1 MASGPN
7 TKNLIVTFQEKAK
20 KAAKDKVEVDESQKG
35 FEIKDS
41 EDNILAKIENLE
53 EVINRFTP
61 ITQGLDDRILTL
73 NAPVSNAQTELFNLY
88 TGAEL
93 AGCSI
98 FVNDATP
105 VVDVVRDVVTLYNYD
120 YTDASYT
127 GEDPFNESNFA
138 LTTSNLGI
146 ATHTAIAT
154 VSIGGTFYGVT
165 GTGVTCVSFASSI
178 SAKNSE
184 ISSLQT
190 PRDAV
195 ITPINELKAAR
206 SEYQLQRYGYK
217 KTQFELDKDI
227 ASANLIVQTLQDPDI
242 VQFIRE

>member
-7 TKNLIVTFQEKAK
+7 TEKLIVTFQEKAK
-20 KAAKDKVEVDESQKG
+20 KAAKDKLEVDECQKG

-53 EVINRFTP
+53 EVINRFDP

-73 NAPVSNAQTELFNLY
+73 NAPVSTAQTELFNLY
-88 TGAEL
+88 TGAAQ
-93 AGCSI
+93 AGCST
-98 FVNDATP
+98 FVDDATP
-105 VVDVVRDVVTLYNYD
+105 VVDVRRDVVTLYNYD
-120 YTDASYT
+120 YTDTSYT

-154 VSIGGTFYGVT
+154 VSIGTFYGF
-165 GTGVTCVSFASSI
+165 TGVGASCVSYASSI

-195 ITPINELKAAR
+195 ITPLNEIKEAR
-206 SEYQLQRYGYK
+206 SEYQLQRYGYR
-217 KTQFELDKDI
+217 KTQFELDADI
-227 ASANLIVQTLQDPDI
+227 VSANLIVQTLQDPDFT
-242 VQFIRE
+242 QFIRE